1 MIALLPTARRN
12 RSGFTM
18 IELILSI
25 GAAALILI
33 VANQVL
39 FTSLRLR
46 NTVSDAI
53 ESAAPLEL
61 ALDSIRLDLQGAVTP
76 KTNGLISGSFRSGNL
91 SSTVN
96 SQPVS
101 LEFNTTTGS
110 LRATEPWGSVQRVSY
125 SLKNSVEDGAGAMD
139 LYRGVCRNLLATS
152 VAEVEDQLLLRDV
165 APAMGYDRYF
175 GHDHESAGGRS
186 HPAATGDLVGRQH
199 GSGGIARTSEFT
211 NQNQLHQH
219 GGRLSMRSSR
229 HSRETGRPRA
239 VTPRDARSR
248 SQFRSAASVLVVV
261 LWITA
266 GLTALILYFA
276 ASMGLEL
283 RASANRASDMAAGQ
297 AVEGAA
303 RYEAL
308 TIGESRVWILG
319 RNPAASE
326 TGLNQVVFNLQDE
339 SGKLNLNR
347 ANSNALSMLPGMTTE
362 LAASVVDWRST
373 NGSMSLG
380 YASLGYQAKWSP
392 FETVDE
398 LRLVEGIT
406 LDHLFGDDR
415 NLNGILDPEERS
427 LTGSLFSAAVQQLP
441 IFPVCCDF
449 TSRAVSARMILS
461 GLHPNCV
468 SPRILT
474 PTVG

>member
-165 APAMGYDRYF
+165 ARMDV
-175 GHDHESAGGRS
+175 ESF
-186 HPAATGDLVGRQH
+186 D
-199 GSGGIARTSEFT
+199 GIQWLQQWDTTDTS
-211 NQNQLHQH
+211 
-219 GGRLSMRSSR
+219 
-229 HSRETGRPRA
+229 
-239 VTPRDARSR
+239 
-248 SQFRSAASVLVVV
+248 
-261 LWITA
+261 
-266 GLTALILYFA
+266 
-276 ASMGLEL
+276 
-283 RASANRASDMAAGQ
+283 
-297 AVEGAA
+297 
-303 RYEAL
+303 
-308 TIGESRVWILG
+308 
-319 RNPAASE
+319 
-326 TGLNQVVFNLQDE
+326 
-339 SGKLNLNR
+339 
-347 ANSNALSMLPGMTTE
+347 GMTTNLPVAVRIRLQRGISWGANMVPVE
-362 LAASVVDWRST
+362 LLVPLSSQSRTNST
-373 NGSMSLG
+373 S
-380 YASLGYQAKWSP
+380 
-392 FETVDE
+392 
-398 LRLVEGIT
+398 
-406 LDHLFGDDR
+406 
-415 NLNGILDPEERS
+415 
-427 LTGSLFSAAVQQLP
+427 
-441 IFPVCCDF
+441 
-449 TSRAVSARMILS
+449 
-461 GLHPNCV
+461 
-468 SPRILT
+468 
-474 PTVG
+474 TVGG